1 MEKNVDSK
9 GRWRNRNV
17 GFRVSE
23 EEAKLLDDLV
33 ELSGLAKQ
41 DYILRRLLNREVV
54 VQGNPKVFKAL
65 KNQMT
70 QIYEELKRLESVS
83 DDNKELLIVVEM
95 VAKIMKGMVNEYDVS
110 GDDVSDNIRTIKSIP
125 LELYG
130 QNIPSRFEIRGEVI
144 LPKQSKNQIKKRNH
158 Q

>member
-1 MEKNVDSK
+1 MEKSLDAK

-33 ELSGLAKQ
+33 ELSGLTKQ

-65 KNQMT
+65 KHQMT
-70 QIYEELKRLESVS
+70 QIYEELKRLDAVS
-83 DDNKELLIVVEM
+83 NDNEELLIVVEM
-95 VAKIMKGMVNEYDVS
+95 VAKIMKGMANEYD
-110 GDDVSDNIRTIKSIP
+110 G
-125 LELYG
+125 
-130 QNIPSRFEIRGEVI
+130 
-144 LPKQSKNQIKKRNH
+144 
-158 Q
+158 

>member
-1 MEKNVDSK
+1 MEKSLDAK

-23 EEAKLLDDLV
+23 EEAKLLDNLV

-83 DDNKELLIVVEM
+83 DDNEQLLIVVEM
-95 VAKIMKGMVNEYDVS
+95 VAKIMKGMANEYD
-110 GDDVSDNIRTIKSIP
+110 G
-125 LELYG
+125 
-130 QNIPSRFEIRGEVI
+130 
-144 LPKQSKNQIKKRNH
+144 
-158 Q
+158 

>member
-1 MEKNVDSK
+1 MEKSLDAK

-23 EEAKLLDDLV
+23 EEAKLLDNLV

-41 DYILRRLLNREVV
+41 DYTLRRLLNREVV

-83 DDNKELLIVVEM
+83 DDNEELLIVVEM
-95 VAKIMKGMVNEYDVS
+95 VATIMKGMVNEYD
-110 GDDVSDNIRTIKSIP
+110 G
-125 LELYG
+125 
-130 QNIPSRFEIRGEVI
+130 
-144 LPKQSKNQIKKRNH
+144 
-158 Q
+158 

>member
-1 MEKNVDSK
+1 MEKNLDTK

-65 KNQMT
+65 KHQMEK
-70 QIYEELKRLESVS
+70 IYEELKRLETVS
-83 DDNKELLIVVEM
+83 DDNAELLITVQM
-95 VAKIMKGMVNEYDVS
+95 VATIMKGMMNEYD
-110 GDDVSDNIRTIKSIP
+110 R
-125 LELYG
+125 
-130 QNIPSRFEIRGEVI
+130 
-144 LPKQSKNQIKKRNH
+144 
-158 Q
+158 

>member
-33 ELSGLAKQ
+33 ELSGRTKQ

-54 VQGNPKVFKAL
+54 VQGNPKVFKVL
-65 KNQMT
+65 KHQMT
-70 QIYEELKRLESVS
+70 QIYEELKRLDAVS
-83 DDNKELLIVVEM
+83 NDNEELLIVVEM
-95 VAKIMKGMVNEYDVS
+95 VATIMKGMVNEYD
-110 GDDVSDNIRTIKSIP
+110 G
-125 LELYG
+125 
-130 QNIPSRFEIRGEVI
+130 
-144 LPKQSKNQIKKRNH
+144 
-158 Q
+158 

>member
-1 MEKNVDSK
+1 MEKSLDPK

-23 EEAKLLDDLV
+23 EETKLLDNLV

-65 KNQMT
+65 KHQMT
-70 QIYEELKRLESVS
+70 RIYEELKRLEAVS
-83 DDNKELLIVVEM
+83 DDNEELLIAVEM
-95 VAKIMKGMVNEYDVS
+95 VATIMKGMVNEYD
-110 GDDVSDNIRTIKSIP
+110 G
-125 LELYG
+125 
-130 QNIPSRFEIRGEVI
+130 
-144 LPKQSKNQIKKRNH
+144 
-158 Q
+158 

>member
-1 MEKNVDSK
+1 MEKNLDTK

-17 GFRVSE
+17 GFQVSE

-33 ELSGLAKQ
+33 ELSGLVKQ

-65 KNQMT
+65 KHQMA

-83 DDNKELLIVVEM
+83 DDNEELLIAVEM
-95 VAKIMKGMVNEYDVS
+95 VATIMKGMVNEYD
-110 GDDVSDNIRTIKSIP
+110 G
-125 LELYG
+125 
-130 QNIPSRFEIRGEVI
+130 
-144 LPKQSKNQIKKRNH
+144 
-158 Q
+158 

>member
-1 MEKNVDSK
+1 MEKSFDAK

-23 EEAKLLDDLV
+23 EEAKQLDNLV
-33 ELSGLAKQ
+33 ELSGLTKQ

-83 DDNKELLIVVEM
+83 DDNEELLIVVEM
-95 VAKIMKGMVNEYDVS
+95 VATIMKGD
-110 GDDVSDNIRTIKSIP
+110 
-125 LELYG
+125 
-130 QNIPSRFEIRGEVI
+130 GE
-144 LPKQSKNQIKKRNH
+144 
-158 Q
+158 

>member
-65 KNQMT
+65 KHQMT
-70 QIYEELKRLESVS
+70 QIYEELKRLEAVS
-83 DDNKELLIVVEM
+83 DDNEELLIVVEM
-95 VAKIMKGMVNEYDVS
+95 VAMIMKGMVNEYD
-110 GDDVSDNIRTIKSIP
+110 G
-125 LELYG
+125 
-130 QNIPSRFEIRGEVI
+130 
-144 LPKQSKNQIKKRNH
+144 
-158 Q
+158 

>member
-1 MEKNVDSK
+1 MEKSLDAK

-23 EEAKLLDDLV
+23 EEAKLLDNLV

-70 QIYEELKRLESVS
+70 QLYEELKRLESVC
-83 DDNKELLIVVEM
+83 DDNEELLIVVEM
-95 VAKIMKGMVNEYDVS
+95 VAKIMKGMANEYD
-110 GDDVSDNIRTIKSIP
+110 G
-125 LELYG
+125 
-130 QNIPSRFEIRGEVI
+130 
-144 LPKQSKNQIKKRNH
+144 
-158 Q
+158 

>member
-1 MEKNVDSK
+1 MEKNLDTK

-65 KNQMT
+65 KHQMT
-70 QIYEELKRLESVS
+70 RIYEELKRLESVS
-83 DDNKELLIVVEM
+83 DDNEEILIAEKWCVKDGNTRK
-95 VAKIMKGMVNEYDVS
+95 A
-110 GDDVSDNIRTIKSIP
+110 IK
-125 LELYG
+125 
-130 QNIPSRFEIRGEVI
+130 
-144 LPKQSKNQIKKRNH
+144 
-158 Q
+158 

>member
-1 MEKNVDSK
+1 MEKNLDTK
-9 GRWRNRNV
+9 GRWRNSNV

-65 KNQMT
+65 KHQMT
-70 QIYEELKRLESVS
+70 RIYEELKRLESVS
-83 DDNKELLIVVEM
+83 DDNEELLIAVEM
-95 VAKIMKGMVNEYDVS
+95 AATIMKGMVNEYD
-110 GDDVSDNIRTIKSIP
+110 R
-125 LELYG
+125 
-130 QNIPSRFEIRGEVI
+130 
-144 LPKQSKNQIKKRNH
+144 
-158 Q
+158 

>member
-1 MEKNVDSK
+1 MEKSLDAK

-23 EEAKLLDDLV
+23 EEAKLLDNLV

-41 DYILRRLLNREVV
+41 YYILRRLLNRDVV

-83 DDNKELLIVVEM
+83 DDNEELLIVVEM
-95 VAKIMKGMVNEYDVS
+95 VATIMKGMVNEYD
-110 GDDVSDNIRTIKSIP
+110 G
-125 LELYG
+125 
-130 QNIPSRFEIRGEVI
+130 
-144 LPKQSKNQIKKRNH
+144 
-158 Q
+158 

>member
-1 MEKNVDSK
+1 MEKSLGAK

-83 DDNKELLIVVEM
+83 DDNEELLIVVEM
-95 VAKIMKGMVNEYDVS
+95 VATIMEGMVNEYD
-110 GDDVSDNIRTIKSIP
+110 G
-125 LELYG
+125 
-130 QNIPSRFEIRGEVI
+130 
-144 LPKQSKNQIKKRNH
+144 
-158 Q
+158 

>member
-1 MEKNVDSK
+1 MEKSFDAK

-23 EEAKLLDDLV
+23 EEAKQLDNLV
-33 ELSGLAKQ
+33 ELSGLTKQ

-83 DDNKELLIVVEM
+83 DDNEELLIVVEM
-95 VAKIMKGMVNEYDVS
+95 VAKIMKGMVNEYD
-110 GDDVSDNIRTIKSIP
+110 G
-125 LELYG
+125 
-130 QNIPSRFEIRGEVI
+130 
-144 LPKQSKNQIKKRNH
+144 
-158 Q
+158 

>member
-65 KNQMT
+65 KHQMT
-70 QIYEELKRLESVS
+70 QIYEELKRLEAVS
-83 DDNKELLIVVEM
+83 DDNEELLIVVEM
-95 VAKIMKGMVNEYDVS
+95 VATIMKGMGSGYDKKEKVAHNPAIGVAGEQPS
-110 GDDVSDNIRTIKSIP
+110 YMCNKTIIAKENGSDN
-125 LELYG
+125 L
-130 QNIPSRFEIRGEVI
+130 
-144 LPKQSKNQIKKRNH
+144 
-158 Q
+158 

>member
-1 MEKNVDSK
+1 MEKSLDAK

-23 EEAKLLDDLV
+23 EEAKLLDNLV

-70 QIYEELKRLESVS
+70 QMYEELKRLESVS
-83 DDNKELLIVVEM
+83 DDNEELLIVVEM
-95 VAKIMKGMVNEYDVS
+95 VAKIMKGMVNEYD
-110 GDDVSDNIRTIKSIP
+110 G
-125 LELYG
+125 
-130 QNIPSRFEIRGEVI
+130 
-144 LPKQSKNQIKKRNH
+144 
-158 Q
+158 

>member
-1 MEKNVDSK
+1 MEKSLDAK

-23 EEAKLLDDLV
+23 EEAKLLDNLV

-70 QIYEELKRLESVS
+70 QIYEELKRLESIS
-83 DDNKELLIVVEM
+83 DDNEELLIVVEM
-95 VAKIMKGMVNEYDVS
+95 VATIMEGMVNEYD
-110 GDDVSDNIRTIKSIP
+110 G
-125 LELYG
+125 
-130 QNIPSRFEIRGEVI
+130 
-144 LPKQSKNQIKKRNH
+144 
-158 Q
+158 

>member
-1 MEKNVDSK
+1 MEKCLDNK

-65 KNQMT
+65 KHQMAR
-70 QIYEELKRLESVS
+70 IYEELKRLEIFS
-83 DDNKELLIVVEM
+83 DENEELLIVVEM
-95 VAKIMKGMVNEYDVS
+95 VATIMKGMVNEYD
-110 GDDVSDNIRTIKSIP
+110 
-125 LELYG
+125 E
-130 QNIPSRFEIRGEVI
+130 
-144 LPKQSKNQIKKRNH
+144 
-158 Q
+158 

>member
-1 MEKNVDSK
+1 M
-9 GRWRNRNV
+9 
-17 GFRVSE
+17 
-23 EEAKLLDDLV
+23 

-83 DDNKELLIVVEM
+83 DDNEELLIVVEM
-95 VAKIMKGMVNEYDVS
+95 VAKIMKGMVNEYD
-110 GDDVSDNIRTIKSIP
+110 G
-125 LELYG
+125 
-130 QNIPSRFEIRGEVI
+130 
-144 LPKQSKNQIKKRNH
+144 
-158 Q
+158 

>member
-1 MEKNVDSK
+1 MEKNLDTK

-23 EEAKLLDDLV
+23 EEAKLLDELV

-65 KNQMT
+65 EHQMEK
-70 QIYEELKRLESVS
+70 IYEELKRLETVS
-83 DDNKELLIVVEM
+83 DDNAELLITVQM
-95 VAKIMKGMVNEYDVS
+95 VATIMKGMMNEYD
-110 GDDVSDNIRTIKSIP
+110 G
-125 LELYG
+125 
-130 QNIPSRFEIRGEVI
+130 
-144 LPKQSKNQIKKRNH
+144 
-158 Q
+158 

>member
-95 VAKIMKGMVNEYDVS
+95 VAKIMKGMVNEYD
-110 GDDVSDNIRTIKSIP
+110 G
-125 LELYG
+125 
-130 QNIPSRFEIRGEVI
+130 
-144 LPKQSKNQIKKRNH
+144 
-158 Q
+158 

>member
-1 MEKNVDSK
+1 MEKCLDNK

-65 KNQMT
+65 KHQMA
-70 QIYEELKRLESVS
+70 QIYEELKRLEAVS
-83 DDNKELLIVVEM
+83 DDNEELLIVVEM
-95 VAKIMKGMVNEYDVS
+95 VATIMKGMVNGYD
-110 GDDVSDNIRTIKSIP
+110 G
-125 LELYG
+125 
-130 QNIPSRFEIRGEVI
+130 
-144 LPKQSKNQIKKRNH
+144 
-158 Q
+158 

>member
-1 MEKNVDSK
+1 MEKSLDAK

-33 ELSGLAKQ
+33 DLSGLAKQ

-65 KNQMT
+65 KNQMI

-83 DDNKELLIVVEM
+83 DDNEELLIVVEM
-95 VAKIMKGMVNEYDVS
+95 VAKIMKGMVNEYD
-110 GDDVSDNIRTIKSIP
+110 G
-125 LELYG
+125 
-130 QNIPSRFEIRGEVI
+130 
-144 LPKQSKNQIKKRNH
+144 
-158 Q
+158 

>member
-1 MEKNVDSK
+1 MEKSLDAK

-17 GFRVSE
+17 GFRVSD

-83 DDNKELLIVVEM
+83 DDNEELLIVVEM
-95 VAKIMKGMVNEYDVS
+95 VATIMKGMVNEYD
-110 GDDVSDNIRTIKSIP
+110 G
-125 LELYG
+125 
-130 QNIPSRFEIRGEVI
+130 
-144 LPKQSKNQIKKRNH
+144 
-158 Q
+158 

>member
-65 KNQMT
+65 KHQMAR
-70 QIYEELKRLESVS
+70 IYEELKRLESVS
-83 DDNKELLIVVEM
+83 DDNEELLIAVEM
-95 VAKIMKGMVNEYDVS
+95 VATIMKGMVNEYE
-110 GDDVSDNIRTIKSIP
+110 G
-125 LELYG
+125 
-130 QNIPSRFEIRGEVI
+130 
-144 LPKQSKNQIKKRNH
+144 
-158 Q
+158 

>member
-1 MEKNVDSK
+1 MEKSFDPK

-23 EEAKLLDDLV
+23 EEAKMLDDLV

-65 KNQMT
+65 KHQMT
-70 QIYEELKRLESVS
+70 RIYEELKRLESVS
-83 DDNKELLIVVEM
+83 DDNEELLIAVEM
-95 VAKIMKGMVNEYDVS
+95 VATIMKGMVNEYD
-110 GDDVSDNIRTIKSIP
+110 G
-125 LELYG
+125 
-130 QNIPSRFEIRGEVI
+130 
-144 LPKQSKNQIKKRNH
+144 
-158 Q
+158 

>member
-1 MEKNVDSK
+1 MEKNLDAK

-23 EEAKLLDDLV
+23 EEAKQLDNLV

-83 DDNKELLIVVEM
+83 DDNEELLIVVEM
-95 VAKIMKGMVNEYDVS
+95 VATIMKGMVNEYD
-110 GDDVSDNIRTIKSIP
+110 G
-125 LELYG
+125 
-130 QNIPSRFEIRGEVI
+130 
-144 LPKQSKNQIKKRNH
+144 
-158 Q
+158 

>member
-1 MEKNVDSK
+1 MEKSLDAK

-23 EEAKLLDDLV
+23 EEAKLLDNLV

-65 KNQMT
+65 KNQMI

-83 DDNKELLIVVEM
+83 DDNEELLIVVEM
-95 VAKIMKGMVNEYDVS
+95 VTKIMKGMVNEYD
-110 GDDVSDNIRTIKSIP
+110 G
-125 LELYG
+125 
-130 QNIPSRFEIRGEVI
+130 
-144 LPKQSKNQIKKRNH
+144 
-158 Q
+158 

>member
-41 DYILRRLLNREVV
+41 DYILRRLLNHEVV

-65 KNQMT
+65 KHQMT
-70 QIYEELKRLESVS
+70 QIYEELKRLEKVS
-83 DDNKELLIVVEM
+83 NDNEELIIVVEM
-95 VAKIMKGMVNEYDVS
+95 IATIMKGMVNEYD
-110 GDDVSDNIRTIKSIP
+110 G
-125 LELYG
+125 
-130 QNIPSRFEIRGEVI
+130 
-144 LPKQSKNQIKKRNH
+144 
-158 Q
+158 

>member
-1 MEKNVDSK
+1 MEKNLDAK

-65 KNQMT
+65 KHQMT
-70 QIYEELKRLESVS
+70 QIYEELQRLEAVS
-83 DDNKELLIVVEM
+83 SDNEELLITTQM
-95 VAKIMKGMVNEYDVS
+95 VATIMKGMVNEYD
-110 GDDVSDNIRTIKSIP
+110 G
-125 LELYG
+125 
-130 QNIPSRFEIRGEVI
+130 
-144 LPKQSKNQIKKRNH
+144 
-158 Q
+158 

>member
-1 MEKNVDSK
+1 MEKSLDTK

-23 EEAKLLDDLV
+23 EEAKLLDNLV

-83 DDNKELLIVVEM
+83 DDNEELLMVVEM
-95 VAKIMKGMVNEYDVS
+95 VATIMKGMVNEYD
-110 GDDVSDNIRTIKSIP
+110 G
-125 LELYG
+125 
-130 QNIPSRFEIRGEVI
+130 
-144 LPKQSKNQIKKRNH
+144 
-158 Q
+158 

>member
-1 MEKNVDSK
+1 MEKSLDAK

-23 EEAKLLDDLV
+23 EEAKLLDNLV

-83 DDNKELLIVVEM
+83 DDNEELLIVVEM
-95 VAKIMKGMVNEYDVS
+95 VATIMTGMVNEYD
-110 GDDVSDNIRTIKSIP
+110 G
-125 LELYG
+125 
-130 QNIPSRFEIRGEVI
+130 
-144 LPKQSKNQIKKRNH
+144 
-158 Q
+158 

>member
-1 MEKNVDSK
+1 MEKSLDAK

-23 EEAKLLDDLV
+23 EEAKLLDNLV

-41 DYILRRLLNREVV
+41 DYILRRLSNREVV
-54 VQGNPKVFKAL
+54 VQGKPKVFKAL

-83 DDNKELLIVVEM
+83 DDNEELLIVVEM
-95 VAKIMKGMVNEYDVS
+95 AATIMKGMVNEYD
-110 GDDVSDNIRTIKSIP
+110 G
-125 LELYG
+125 
-130 QNIPSRFEIRGEVI
+130 
-144 LPKQSKNQIKKRNH
+144 
-158 Q
+158 